1 MTGSSCTYLK
11 DSLAA
16 GVGDGWDGVEE
27 GGQVKGAVCE
37 GSL

>member
-16 GVGDGWDGVEE
+16 GVGDGWDGVRRE
-27 GGQVKGAVCE
+27 AR
-37 GSL
+37 